1 MRNMWVTFGNIWATY
16 VENTPAVFL
25 TFKSMSTNHGTC
37 SDPKFFEKAPC
48 LESKI
53 SAVGF
58 IKLGFLFFSLFSS
71 LLRFKE

>member
-16 VENTPAVFL
+16 VENTPAVFFL

-37 SDPKFFEKAPC
+37 SDPNFFEKAPR

-58 IKLGFLFFSLFSS
+58 IKSGFLFFHCFHH
-71 LLRFKE
+71 F